1 MANKKWG
8 LKGGRND
15 GKMSSKWD
23 DLLNDALRQSIKRKN
38 DEFEA
43 YAKQGLLNTI
53 DYDGYP
59 RTNMNEVCGICKEQ
73 QMKKKALKET
83 FEREGKLFD
92 NAYKLNSMF
101 GKYGI
106 MRGDKDDNEN

>member
-8 LKGGRND
+8 LKGGRNA
-15 GKMSSKWD
+15 GKTSSKWES
-23 DLLNDALRQSIKRKN
+23 LLNDELRWSIKRKS

-73 QMKKKALKET
+73 QIKKEAM
-83 FEREGKLFD
+83 R
-92 NAYKLNSMF
+92 S
-101 GKYGI
+101 
-106 MRGDKDDNEN
+106 RGDKNGIQN